1 MSSTTGIDGAIQ
13 RVMVGTDLSQTAS
26 RAVGWAND
34 FAERFGAELHLV
46 QVIVPGN
53 PSDTE
58 FGAAERTQ
66 AAAAGEA
73 LLAEAERLAGTRGRA
88 HVVVDEDPAM
98 AIVGAADDARID
110 VLVVGNA
117 GMAGRKE
124 FLLGNVPNRISHN
137 ARCTVIIVN
146 TTDGVT
152 TAIPGA
158 PTRGAPIRAG
168 APIPETQPH
177 LIARGSKIAT
187 VFAKQGLKE
196 LFGRPD
202 EEGTAGRA
210 RSAKRLRE
218 ALEEL
223 GPTFCKLGQIL
234 STRPDLLPPEF
245 ITELAQL
252 QEHVPPLSEEQVVQ
266 VMEQELGVPWEDVFD
281 HVEPGPLAAG
291 TIAQVHRAVMADGAK
306 VVIKVQRPDARELI
320 EQDLALLEVF
330 ADKAGDR
337 PGLRQVIDLRAVFE
351 HLSTSLH
358 RELDFRN
365 EARNMERM
373 REVIAPFDRL
383 AVPSIH
389 SDYSTGRQ
397 LVMGDVGGGP
407 ITIAPEGPIRSAA
420 AKQLLES
427 FYKQVM
433 VDGFFHADPHPGNL
447 MWQPEEDKLYFLD
460 LGMAGEVGPE
470 LRESMMLLLMAFWQ
484 DDVGFLTDV
493 TLMMAGAIDRS
504 DLDVEAFQSEI
515 GTLVAKYQGASIQD
529 IQLGPVLQEMTEIS
543 LRYGVPLPA
552 SLTLTAKAL
561 AQMQLA
567 ASQLDPTVDPF
578 DVAGKFLMRSVMTGM
593 GSKLDPKAIFYQV
606 QRLRVRAMRVIE
618 AVERL
623 IGARPGQKLEVNFR
637 AASLERT
644 VRRAGRRLA
653 IGLVAAA
660 ALLGTAI
667 TATSTK
673 VDSWVPLT
681 LGAVGLLFVVGL
693 VVDLVRDRRD
703 RIL

>member
-1 MSSTTGIDGAIQ
+1 MTDAIGLGTGPIS

-26 RAVGWAND
+26 RAVGWATD
-34 FAERFGAELHLV
+34 FADRFDAELHLV
-46 QVIVPGN
+46 QVIVPTS

-58 FGAAERTQ
+58 FGAAERTR
-66 AAAAGEA
+66 AAAAAEA
-73 LLAEAERLAGTRGRA
+73 LQAEAERLAGPRGRS
-88 HVVVDEDPAM
+88 HVVVDLDPAM
-98 AIVGAADDARID
+98 AIVASAEDAKID

-152 TAIPGA
+152 TAVPA
-158 PTRGAPIRAG
+158 PSAASVLRSGAPIA
-168 APIPETQPH
+168 ETEPH
-177 LIARGSKIAT
+177 LMARGSKIAT
-187 VFAKQGLKE
+187 VFAKHGLKE
-196 LFGRPD
+196 VFGRPD
-202 EEGTAGRA
+202 DEGTIGRA
-210 RSAKRLRE
+210 RSAKRMRE

-223 GPTFCKLGQIL
+223 GPTFCKIGQIL

-252 QEHVPPLSEEQVVQ
+252 QENVPPLSEEQVVR

-281 HVEPGPLAAG
+281 HVDPEPLAAG
-291 TIAQVHRAVMADGAK
+291 TIAEVHRAVLANGARA
-306 VVIKVQRPDARELI
+306 VVKVQRPDARELI

-330 ADKAGDR
+330 AEKAGDR
-337 PGLRQVIDLRAVFE
+337 PGLKQVIDLKAVFE
-351 HLSTSLH
+351 HLSVSLH

-365 EARNMERM
+365 EARNVQRM
-373 REVIAPFDRL
+373 GEVIASFDRL
-383 AVPSIH
+383 AVPVLYT
-389 SDYSTGRQ
+389 DFSTGRL

-407 ITIAPEGPIRSAA
+407 ISIAPEGPVRSLA

-447 MWQPEEDKLYFLD
+447 MWQPDEDRLYFLD

-504 DLDVEAFQSEI
+504 DLDVEAFQEEI

-593 GSKLDPKAIFYQV
+593 GTKLDPKAIFYQV
-606 QRLRVRAMRVIE
+606 QRLRVRASRVIE

-667 TATSTK
+667 TATSTR
-673 VDSWVPLT
+673 VDTWVPLT
-681 LGAVGLLFVVGL
+681 LGVVGLLFVVGL

>member
-1 MSSTTGIDGAIQ
+1 
-13 RVMVGTDLSQTAS
+13 MVGTDLSQTAS

-46 QVIVPGN
+46 QVIIPTN

-58 FGAAERTQ
+58 FGAAERTR
-66 AAAAGEA
+66 AAAAAEA
-73 LLAEAERLAGTRGRA
+73 LQVEAERLAGVRGKA

-98 AIVGAADDARID
+98 AIVGAADDAAID

-152 TAIPGA
+152 SAMPAAPGS
-158 PTRGAPIRAG
+158 TVLRAG
-168 APIPETQPH
+168 AAPPETRPH

-187 VFAKQGLKE
+187 VFAKHGLRE
-196 LFGRPD
+196 VFGRPD
-202 EEGTAGRA
+202 EEGTMGRA

-252 QEHVPPLSEEQVVQ
+252 QDNVPPLSEEQVVQ

-291 TIAQVHRAVMADGAK
+291 TIAQVHRAVMANGAK
-306 VVIKVQRPDARELI
+306 AVIKVQRPDARELI

-337 PGLRQVIDLRAVFE
+337 AGLKQVIDLKAVFE

-365 EARNMERM
+365 EARNVERM

-383 AVPSIH
+383 SVPSLFTE
-389 SDYSTGRQ
+389 YSTGRQ

-407 ITIAPEGPIRSAA
+407 ITIAPEGPVRTEA

-447 MWQPEEDKLYFLD
+447 MWQPEENKLYFLD
-460 LGMAGEVGPE
+460 LGMAGEVGSE

-504 DLDVEAFQSEI
+504 DLDVDAFQEEI

-593 GSKLDPKAIFYQV
+593 GTKLDPKTIFYQV
-606 QRLRVRAMRVIE
+606 QRLRVRAGRVIE

-653 IGLVAAA
+653 IGLVASA

-667 TATSTK
+667 TATSTR
-673 VDSWVPLT
+673 VDRWVPLT
-681 LGAVGLLFVVGL
+681 LGAIGLLFVVGL
-693 VVDLVRDRRD
+693 VMDLVRDRRD

>member
-1 MSSTTGIDGAIQ
+1 VNASPSIDGSIQ

-73 LLAEAERLAGTRGRA
+73 LLAEAERLAGVRGRA

-152 TAIPGA
+152 TAMPGA
-158 PTRGAPIRAG
+158 PTGGVALRAG

-187 VFAKQGLKE
+187 VFAKHGLKE

-252 QEHVPPLSEEQVVQ
+252 QEHVPPLSEEQVVV

-281 HVEPGPLAAG
+281 HVEPEPLAAG
-291 TIAQVHRAVMADGAK
+291 TIAQVHRAVMADGTK

-337 PGLRQVIDLRAVFE
+337 PGLKQVIDLRAVFE

-389 SDYSTGRQ
+389 SEYSTGRQ

-407 ITIAPEGPIRSAA
+407 ITIAPEGPIRQAA

-460 LGMAGEVGPE
+460 LGMAGEVGSE

-578 DVAGKFLMRSVMTGM
+578 EVAGKFLMRSVMTGM

-681 LGAVGLLFVVGL
+681 LGGVGLLFVVGL